1 MTNYTLTHEVVADGL
16 PGLSVA
22 RADLAD
28 DAPLAFVLHGL
39 GSHKERMLTGLYD
52 LARAGLR
59 AVALDL
65 RLHGERP
72 GADTRDERLQT
83 DFFGATTEIILGT
96 VADVTS
102 ALDYYAAKFGPV
114 RAGIHGISLGG
125 YVTFA
130 ALLAEPRL
138 QAAAV
143 ALGSP
148 DWLAPLRAYGLG
160 PGHPAYDFAATQS
173 PLEVAADVYPP
184 RPLLMLHGTEDT
196 TVLPEGVIALES
208 RLRPV
213 YADFPERLSLV
224 LYPELGHSY
233 TDEMQARSVAWLA
246 DGLSA

>member
-1 MTNYTLTHEVVADGL
+1 MADGL
-16 PGLSVA
+16 PGLLVA

-72 GADTRDERLQT
+72 GADTRDERLQA
-83 DFFGATTEIILGT
+83 DFFGTTTEMLLGT
-96 VADVTS
+96 AADITLT
-102 ALDYYAAKFGPV
+102 LDYYANKFGPAK
-114 RAGIHGISLGG
+114 AGIHGISLGG

-138 QAAAV
+138 LAAAV

-160 PGHPAYDFAATQS
+160 PGHPAYDLAAGQS
-173 PLEVAADVYPP
+173 PLEVAAGIYPP
-184 RPLLMLHGTEDT
+184 RPLLMLHGTADT
-196 TVLPEGVIALES
+196 TVSVEGVIALEA

-213 YADFPERLSLV
+213 YAKFPERLSLV
-224 LYPELGHSY
+224 LFPELGHSY

-246 DGLSA
+246 QGLGA

>member
-1 MTNYTLTHEVVADGL
+1 MINYTLTHALIADGL
-16 PGLSVA
+16 PALSVA
-22 RADLAD
+22 RADLAA

-72 GADTRDERLQT
+72 GADTREGRLQT
-83 DFFGATTEIILGT
+83 DFFGMTTEIILGT
-96 VADVTS
+96 TADITQ
-102 ALDYYAAKFGPV
+102 AIDYYAAKFAPAK
-114 RAGIHGISLGG
+114 AGIHGISLGG

-160 PGHPAYDFAATQS
+160 PGHPAYDIASAQS
-173 PLEVAADVYPP
+173 PLEVAAGAYPP

-196 TVLPEGVIALES
+196 TVSVQGVRALEE
-208 RLRPV
+208 RLRPA
-213 YADFPERLSLV
+213 YAACPERLSLV

-246 DGLSA
+246 EYLGA

>member
-1 MTNYTLTHEVVADGL
+1 MINYTLTHELIADGL

-22 RADLAD
+22 RADLAA

-59 AVALDL
+59 AIAIDL

-72 GADTRDERLQT
+72 GADTREGRLQT
-83 DFFGATTEIILGT
+83 DFFGTTTELLLGT
-96 VADVTS
+96 AADVTL
-102 ALDYYAAKFGPV
+102 AIDYYAAKFAPAK
-114 RAGIHGISLGG
+114 AGIHGISMGG

-130 ALLAEPRL
+130 ALLSEPRL
-138 QAAAV
+138 LAAAV

-148 DWLAPLRAYGLG
+148 DWLAPLRAFGLG
-160 PGHPAYDFAATQS
+160 PGHPAYDLAAGQS
-173 PLEVAADVYPP
+173 PLEVAAGVYPP

-196 TVLPEGVIALES
+196 TVSVEGVIALEE
-208 RLRPV
+208 RLRPA
-213 YADFPERLSLV
+213 YAAHPERLSLV
-224 LYPELGHSY
+224 LFPELGHSY

-246 DGLSA
+246 EHLGA